1 MEAHDTTCNL
11 QNLQKSKFDR
21 KDTENIAIIKI
32 FIKFYRNILSKLC
45 LQA

>member
-1 MEAHDTTCNL
+1 MTPHATFKTCK
-11 QNLQKSKFDR
+11 KSKFDR